1 MAIQFYPLRV
11 KRVSPEAA
19 NSVAITFAI
28 PPEKK
33 DLFQFQPGQFLT
45 LRAQLNGQDVRRN
58 YSISSPRSR
67 FIRSNELEIGIRPVK
82 RACSPIGRSTTSRPA
97 IR

>member
-33 DLFQFQPGQFLT
+33 I
-45 LRAQLNGQDVRRN
+45 
-58 YSISSPRSR
+58 YSSFSR
-67 FIRSNELEIGIRPVK
+67 GSF
-82 RACSPIGRSTTSRPA
+82 
-97 IR
+97 